1 MRLFLL
7 PSVVAVIVTSGCG
20 RGGPPPPPAPA
31 VPVLST
37 NRVLYSDQT
46 GFRDSLRSV
55 IRDPSSWVQAWQRAT
70 ANEPAPPGLPTIDFT
85 REMVII
91 VAAGRMNPG
100 DAIRVDS
107 VGVQGDL
114 VVATV
119 SVITECDPFPGEA
132 YPMEIVRV
140 TRDDRVVTFR
150 DQRRRAAHC
159 NDAEERS
166 GIEGV
171 SLSRERVYRPRR
183 SRNAR

>member
-1 MRLFLL
+1 
-7 PSVVAVIVTSGCG
+7 
-20 RGGPPPPPAPA
+20 
-31 VPVLST
+31 VLST

>member
-1 MRLFLL
+1 M
-7 PSVVAVIVTSGCG
+7 
-20 RGGPPPPPAPA
+20 
-31 VPVLST
+31 LST

-55 IRDPSSWVQAWQRAT
+55 IRDPSGWVQAWQRAT
-70 ANEPAPPGLPTIDFT
+70 ANEPSPPGLPTIDFT

-100 DAIRVDS
+100 DVIRVDS

-159 NDAEERS
+159 SDAEDAAES
-166 GIEGV
+166 GVAPLG
-171 SLSRERVYRPRR
+171 RGRGHRARR
-183 SRNAR
+183 SLNAR

>member
-7 PSVVAVIVTSGCG
+7 PSAVAVIAASACG
-20 RGGPPPPPAPA
+20 GGPPPPPAPA

-55 IRDPSSWVQAWQRAT
+55 IRDPSSWVTAWQRAT
-70 ANEPAPPGLPTIDFT
+70 ANEPAPPSLPTIDFT

-119 SVITECDPFPGEA
+119 SVIAECDPFPGEA

-159 NDAEERS
+159 NDAEDGAES
-166 GIEGV
+166 DV
-171 SLSRERVYRPRR
+171 APLSREWAYRPQR
-183 SRNAR
+183 SFNAR

>member
-1 MRLFLL
+1 MRFSLI
-7 PSVVAVIVTSGCG
+7 PIAVAAASMSACG
-20 RGGPPPPPAPA
+20 GGRPPPPPAPA

-37 NRVLYSDQT
+37 NRVLYSDLT
-46 GFRDSLRSV
+46 GFRDSLRTV
-55 IRDPSSWVQAWQRAT
+55 IREPTGWQQAWQRAT
-70 ANEPAPPGLPTIDFT
+70 SSEPAPPPLPLIDFT

-159 NDAEERS
+159 TDAGDGPDGVVMPLNRS
-166 GIEGV
+166 E
-171 SLSRERVYRPRR
+171 SYRPRR
-183 SRNAR
+183 SLSAR